1 MSEQAPKA
9 AVSISQARCGNHA
22 GREAVARCPECRGF
36 FCRECITEHEGR
48 LICAQCQLRLAR
60 PEKRKRARMS
70 WVWRS
75 AQLMRERGTS
85 TVWVGSGDEE
95 LQ

>member
-36 FCRECITEHEGR
+36 F
-48 LICAQCQLRLAR
+48 
-60 PEKRKRARMS
+60 
-70 WVWRS
+70 
-75 AQLMRERGTS
+75 
-85 TVWVGSGDEE
+85 
-95 LQ
+95 